1 MPEEKQDRVFQSL
14 QKVRQDV
21 GYDGEMHY
29 GDLRG
34 HSMVPKA
41 RCATGWLN
49 LYAGQFSD
57 FCFCY
62 CLAIDTHSSGFQ
74 HERFGEPHH
83 AYNRFARMAVEGG
96 IAWSLKRYERVD
108 LRFYSDEKCR
118 QEVDNF
124 ALYVSR
130 EICASIC
137 EKRKKKRGDYPEIRL
152 AHPEVIPVTSDPSRA
167 APNIRQECELIQLAD
182 LLTSSIAQALTGRS
196 GQKAKIT
203 LAEMVARWIEDTR
216 KPPWL
221 QTAELHRRFS
231 VSCFPDE
238 KGRFY
243 NPAPAVMNRNQLA
256 LFELEEE

>member
-1 MPEEKQDRVFQSL
+1 VPEEKQDRVFQSL

-96 IAWSLKRYERVD
+96 IAWSLKVFVFD
-108 LRFYSDEKCR
+108 HALIIAMSDT
-118 QEVDNF
+118 F
-124 ALYVSR
+124 ATQVPDTAVKYQSR
-130 EICASIC
+130 
-137 EKRKKKRGDYPEIRL
+137 
-152 AHPEVIPVTSDPSRA
+152 
-167 APNIRQECELIQLAD
+167 
-182 LLTSSIAQALTGRS
+182 
-196 GQKAKIT
+196 
-203 LAEMVARWIEDTR
+203 
-216 KPPWL
+216 
-221 QTAELHRRFS
+221 
-231 VSCFPDE
+231 
-238 KGRFY
+238 
-243 NPAPAVMNRNQLA
+243 
-256 LFELEEE
+256 